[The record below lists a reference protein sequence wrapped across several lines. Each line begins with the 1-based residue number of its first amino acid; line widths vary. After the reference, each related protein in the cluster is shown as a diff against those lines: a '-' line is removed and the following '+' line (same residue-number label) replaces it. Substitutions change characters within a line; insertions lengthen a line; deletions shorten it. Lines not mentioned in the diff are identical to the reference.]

1 MSNGGASITSQG
13 TKSFFKFPMVL
24 ALLFAA
30 PVLFGAGSVLF
41 TWINNEDCDTKSDE
55 DCDKLEYFDFS
66 KTWPAGFAGFLM
78 GEVILAYVV
87 SAYRFFNSSDSVKK
101 GSDEHGAPYIDF
113 KLAVIS

>member
-1 MSNGGASITSQG
+1 MINGDASITSQG

-30 PVLFGAGSVLF
+30 PVLFVAGSVLF
-41 TWINNEDCDTKSDE
+41 TWINNEDCHTTSYE
-55 DCDKLEYFDFS
+55 DCDKLKYFDFS

-87 SAYRFFNSSDSVKK
+87 SACRFRNDST
-101 GSDEHGAPYIDF
+101 SDENKDLNKILILG
-113 KLAVIS
+113 